1 MHDLVK
7 LYKLDRLVYEVFCT
21 RLKAFL
27 FCFFILKSG
36 QDNYWC
42 YLLASFLLLNNL
54 VVTICILYQLLYF
67 LSSLKTTHHRHLQ
80 IHEYESIWSLRTL
93 ARFIKSFFIHFNC
106 DFAIRCFFYFNIKML
121 FNQKFQRQD
130 VELYVIYD

>member
-1 MHDLVK
+1 MHDFVK

-27 FCFFILKSG
+27 FCFFILESG

-54 VVTICILYQLLYF
+54 VVTICILDHLLYF
-67 LSSLKTTHHRHLQ
+67 LSSLKTTHHWHLQ
-80 IHEYESIWSLRTL
+80 IHENESIRSLRAL

-106 DFAIRCFFYFNIKML
+106 DFTIRCFFYFNVKML
-121 FNQKFQRQD
+121 FDQKFQWQD
-130 VELYVIYD
+130 VELYVIYN